1 MYVRLL
7 ALHRAGL
14 GLARQLGRDLYG
26 EQDDADRLRDFERIG
41 PGGFRVSFPF
51 RHRLQ
56 DEPDRRDEDQGHDG
70 VGHGGVDRV
79 VALLDVGVQ
88 HSLPR
93 GGEFEWLSLL
103 DEQDTRAEVLLLE
116 RDRYVGTDGV
126 AAVAPLDDE
135 RRLDVRLRVRPKSF
149 RQRIGRPV
157 SGINGDDVRAA
168 SVMGWERVK
177 T

>member
-1 MYVRLL
+1 M
-7 ALHRAGL
+7 
-14 GLARQLGRDLYG
+14 
-26 EQDDADRLRDFERIG
+26 
-41 PGGFRVSFPF
+41 
-51 RHRLQ
+51 
-56 DEPDRRDEDQGHDG
+56 
-70 VGHGGVDRV
+70 
-79 VALLDVGVQ
+79 
-88 HSLPR
+88 
-93 GGEFEWLSLL
+93 L

-116 RDRYVGTDGV
+116 RNRYVGTDGV

>member
-1 MYVRLL
+1 
-7 ALHRAGL
+7 
-14 GLARQLGRDLYG
+14 
-26 EQDDADRLRDFERIG
+26 
-41 PGGFRVSFPF
+41 
-51 RHRLQ
+51 
-56 DEPDRRDEDQGHDG
+56 
-70 VGHGGVDRV
+70 
-79 VALLDVGVQ
+79 
-88 HSLPR
+88 
-93 GGEFEWLSLL
+93 LL

-135 RRLDVRLRVRPKSF
+135 RRLDVRLRVRPEPF

-157 SGINGDDVRAA
+157 SGIKWGGGWRAA